1 MHQMKLQEKFFLL
14 IKSGQKNIELRLW
27 DEKRQKIKAG
37 DIIEFS
43 NCSNLSEKFR
53 TTVTKLHL
61 AQDFTALCS
70 QIDCRTAG
78 FSSPEEL
85 AAVLADFYPPK
96 LQKEYGVVGIEI
108 RLNAP
113 TMLE

>member
-1 MHQMKLQEKFFLL
+1 M
-14 IKSGQKNIELRLW
+14 NIEFRLW
-27 DEKRQKIKAG
+27 NAKRQKIKAG

-43 NCSNLSEKFR
+43 NSSNLSEKFR
-53 TTVTKLHL
+53 ITVTKLHL

-78 FSSPEEL
+78 FSFPVEL
-85 AAVLADFYPPK
+85 AAVLADFYPLK
-96 LQKEYGVVGIEI
+96 RQKEYGVVGIEI
-108 RLNAP
+108 MLNAP

>member
-1 MHQMKLQEKFFLL
+1 M
-14 IKSGQKNIELRLW
+14 NIELRLW
-27 DEKRQKIKAG
+27 NAKRQKIKAS

-43 NCSNLSEKFR
+43 HGSNLSEKFR
-53 TTVTKLHL
+53 ITVTKLHL

-78 FSSPEEL
+78 FHPVEL
-85 AAVLADFYPPK
+85 AAVLADFYPLK
-96 LQKEYGVVGIEI
+96 RQKEYGVVGIEI
-108 RLNAP
+108 MLNAP